1 MPPPCCVV
9 LGGCLRQPHA
19 PISPSH
25 SPCPCRCR
33 TGEVLKVTGFHK
45 QCPVVEPV
53 RR

>member
-1 MPPPCCVV
+1 MPPPCCVA
-9 LGGCLRQPHA
+9 LGGCLPQPHH
-19 PISPSH
+19 PSPPH
-25 SPCPCRCR
+25 TPLPCRCR